1 MGDNKN
7 AAGMN
12 RAASSGETTDHWMVP
27 VLIGLIGA
35 FMSILDSSIV
45 NVAIPTIIS
54 VFNVSTSDAQWVS
67 TMYLLAL
74 GVIVPSSG
82 WLADKLGLKNLYI
95 ASMGVFVFG
104 SILCA
109 LSWSLNSLIVFRVIQ
124 AIGGGMIMPT
134 TMSMV
139 YRQVPKD
146 KIGGAMGIFGIALL
160 VAPALGPT
168 LGGYLVEYVDW
179 RWIFTINLPIGA
191 IGILL
196 SIFFL
201 PEFSKAEA
209 GDFDVGGGISSA
221 VCLFCLLLAL
231 SKGRDWGWTSETTIL
246 LFYTSAV
253 SLGLFIY
260 LELTSKNPLL
270 DIRLFKYTS
279 FTMANLTIAVTV
291 IGMYAGLF
299 YIPLFLQSI
308 RGLGAMHT
316 GLLMMPGALI
326 SGLMM
331 PVSGKLYDKVGPR
344 VLVFCGVLAMAVM
357 TYAFHNLSLDIGYS
371 TIVLW
376 LMLRGMVMSFAN
388 MPAQTAAL
396 ADIPTA
402 MVGRA
407 SALTNIISRVS
418 SSFGL
423 AVLTSSLNDRMVFHA
438 AHMAETVTVRNPAVV
453 AFIAKVGG
461 MFGTGSRGK
470 AVVAAYIQGTI
481 TKASYVEGIDDVFV
495 LAAVVTLIG
504 LVPAFFL
511 KRGAKKGAVAAE

>member
-1 MGDNKN
+1 MGDSKN

-12 RAASSGETTDHWMVP
+12 RAASNGEATDHWLVP

-95 ASMGVFVFG
+95 ASMAVFVFG

-109 LSWSLNSLIVFRVIQ
+109 LSWSLNSLIVFRVVQ

-308 RGLGAMHT
+308 RGLGAMQT
-316 GLLMMPGALI
+316 GLLMMPGALV

-331 PVSGKLYDKVGPR
+331 PISGKLYDKVGPR

-357 TYAFHNLSLDIGYS
+357 TYAFHNLSLDIAYS
-371 TIVLW
+371 TVALW
-376 LMLRGMVMSFAN
+376 MVLRGMVMSFAN

-453 AFIAKVGG
+453 AFLAKVGG

-470 AVVAAYIQGTI
+470 AVAAAYIQGTI
-481 TKASYVEGIDDVFV
+481 TKVSYVQGIDDVFV

-511 KRGAKKGAVAAE
+511 KRGEKKGAVAAE